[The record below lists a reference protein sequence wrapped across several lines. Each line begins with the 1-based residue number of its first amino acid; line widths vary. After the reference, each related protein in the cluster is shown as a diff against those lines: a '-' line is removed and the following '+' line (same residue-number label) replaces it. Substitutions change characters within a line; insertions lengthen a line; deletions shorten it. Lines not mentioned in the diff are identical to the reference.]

1 MTDQEQKK
9 GQGQPTGQPS
19 GIGNS
24 IAMAFNLGVSAN
36 QQTQGQDKSV
46 IEIAGELGEVIY
58 SNLSRMYGGQQP
70 EEFIRANTEYFLQ
83 IALLGYIVPGICA
96 FDAGFK
102 DRLLN
107 LIEVKANQ
115 AQSMQGSQQGKNI
128 INP

>member
-1 MTDQEQKK
+1 MTDQEQK

-36 QQTQGQDKSV
+36 QQTQGQGRSV
-46 IEIAGELGEVIY
+46 IEIAGQLGDTIY
-58 SNLSRMYGGQQP
+58 SNLSQAYGGQQP

-83 IALLGYIVPGICA
+83 IALLGYIIPGICA

-115 AQSMQGSQQGKNI
+115 ARSTQGGQQGGSI